1 MKIHNAGLVIIACS
15 ALVLTGC
22 SQISENAS
30 GGAAP
35 LTTVSTMAPE
45 EAASATQSGTEPA
58 SETSTQTSAASTTRQ
73 PDKPVDPAAFERAGM
88 SVFTYV
94 LGAYSGTCAISPHGA
109 TCKGTTPADAPTVTA
124 VPLPPRQADAI
135 YIGEDGM
142 HFTLFEGVG
151 PSQGTL
157 HPGESITV
165 NENSCRYVNDKTLQC
180 TSGGDSFDIAADG
193 MITPSGVLN
202 DPPVWTLPDEY

>member
-1 MKIHNAGLVIIACS
+1 MKTQNAGLVIIGCS

-22 SQISENAS
+22 SQTSESAS

-35 LTTVSTMAPE
+35 LTTVSTMAAK
-45 EAASATQSGTEPA
+45 EAASATQFGTKSA

-94 LGAYSGTCAISPHGA
+94 LGDYSGTCAISPHGA
-109 TCKGTTPADAPTVTA
+109 TCKGATPADAPTVTA

-165 NENSCRYVNDKTLQC
+165 NENSCRYADDKMLQC
-180 TSGGDSFDIAADG
+180 RSGGDSFDIAANG
-193 MITPSGVLN
+193 SISFNGKLN